1 MKSCS
6 MAHLGVDIDK
16 ANPDGSINLSLP
28 NVFGR
33 GEMLSLKCK
42 SNLRNSNPHFYLKWA
57 VNFEN
62 MKNHVVSCQI
72 FKLTFSKHFWIK
84 RRVYQHSW
92 NTIILRKNGQMFA
105 RSKWLPLQHS
115 PTHFHQILLSSQ
127 LVCPPLKLQLPIKIF
142 SVSSRLANILGL
154 SSRDIPLCLREQF
167 GYAKKNSLIFEA
179 QYDTTRNYKYNVVPV
194 SL

>member
-1 MKSCS
+1 MFSAEEKCS
-6 MAHLGVDIDK
+6 PSNVSPTY
-16 ANPDGSINLSLP
+16 ANPTWI
-28 NVFGR
+28 FI
-33 GEMLSLKCK
+33 
-42 SNLRNSNPHFYLKWA
+42 FKWA

-72 FKLTFSKHFWIK
+72 FKPTFSKHFWIK

-92 NTIILRKNGQMFA
+92 NTIILKKNGQIFA
-105 RSKWLPLQHS
+105 RSKWLLLQHS
-115 PTHFHQILLSSQ
+115 PTHFLQILLSSQ
-127 LVCPPLKLQLPIKIF
+127 LVCPPLKLQLFIKIF